1 MQDDPKGGS
10 RRAPKPNED
19 GNWICPECKNVN
31 YARREKC
38 NLCHQP
44 KPSGYSP
51 PPMPISGTGRYNAA
65 PAGSYIPGAA
75 GPAAVYGY
83 PQPPQPFDSSIS
95 AFGDSIL
102 HAFSSASYAQDRDP
116 LDAAIEYLQSLK
128 ASRLVAQSRL
138 GPGDLLGSSY
148 GFEHGMK
155 RGYST
160 SGPNG
165 SGMLSGLSGGP
176 IDTMISSDPSS
187 KRARISIT
195 AGGPHPGVDGNW
207 ICVSCS
213 NVNYAR
219 RPKCNKCGKDKP
231 PEMSGADDGYGASYY
246 YNQPP
251 GLGGME
257 PPNGDA
263 RMGGHML
270 PMKRPVSPL
279 DRNKKIPPREGE
291 GGNWKCSDCQNV
303 NFARRTTCNRC
314 KKNKPEDQ

>member
-1 MQDDPKGGS
+1 
-10 RRAPKPNED
+10 
-19 GNWICPECKNVN
+19 
-31 YARREKC
+31 
-38 NLCHQP
+38 
-44 KPSGYSP
+44 
-51 PPMPISGTGRYNAA
+51 MPISGTGRYNAA